1 MKKKRETR
9 KKVLRRLP
17 CDVRYTQSREMSWLQ
32 FDRRVLDEARDG
44 DTPPGERLRFAA
56 IFRSNLDEFFRVRIG
71 ALTGRTDETPDPNCG
86 WPPAEHCA
94 RLLEAC
100 GPLYSRFDETF
111 ADLEAALADAGV
123 RRIRPRA
130 LRGAQRRF
138 VARWYETE
146 AAPLLTPLVPDARA
160 VFPQPENG
168 RVYLAATLVDE
179 AGTARLGLLPVPD
192 GLPPVL
198 VLPGEGLQYVL
209 PAEVLCDYLAQSFPG
224 FTLDHRFFLRVTR
237 SADAVIADD
246 PDAPAAVR
254 RALRQRPH
262 LAPVRLEY
270 RGKARGR
277 TLRQLCVA
285 LGLDK
290 SQMFESESP
299 LDLSYAQIL
308 TDLLDPSLRFPPHT
322 PCLPAWYEPDAPVT
336 PQIRTADRL
345 LHFPYE
351 CMDPFLQLLRESAFD
366 PAVTEIQITAYR
378 LAAQSQVAC
387 ALIEAA
393 RRGKAITVLIELRA
407 RFDEENNL
415 EWADRLRA
423 AGCRVL
429 YGLPAYKVHAKLC
442 RIGRVDGALVQIGT
456 GNYHEQTARLYTDFS
471 LLSADAALTEDVR
484 RCFDALADGLPPEGL
499 TRLITSPRT
508 LRPALLAEIARESA
522 NGPQGRIVI
531 KCNAVTDRQVIDAL
545 AAASRAGV
553 QIDLIVRGVCCLVP
567 GIAGHTETI
576 RVRSVVGR
584 FLEHHRVYAFGTG
597 ADARVYLAS
606 ADLMERSLDKRVEAA
621 VRLTDPACAA
631 RVRELL
637 DLCLRDNVKARTL
650 DDGGDP
656 KKIDRCGAPRFSVQD
671 ALLEQSRGGQARTL

>member
-9 KKVLRRLP
+9 KKALRRLSY
-17 CDVRYTQSREMSWLQ
+17 DVRYTQSREMSWLQ
-32 FDRRVLDEARDG
+32 FNRRVLDEARDRH
-44 DTPPGERLRFAA
+44 TPPGERLRFAA
-56 IFRSNLDEFFRVRIG
+56 IFRSNLDEFFRVRVG
-71 ALTGRTDETPDPNCG
+71 ALAGRTDDTPDPNCG

-100 GPLYSRFDETF
+100 GSLCKRFDETF
-111 ADLEAALADAGV
+111 ADLEAALADTGV

-146 AAPLLTPLVPDARA
+146 AAPLLMPFVPDARA
-160 VFPQPENG
+160 AVPQPENG
-168 RVYLAATLVDE
+168 RVYLAATLTDE
-179 AGTARLGLLPVPD
+179 NGTARLGLLPVPD

-198 VLPGEGLQYVL
+198 VLPGEGFQYVL

-224 FTLDHRFFLRVTR
+224 FALDHRFFLRVTR

-277 TLRQLCVA
+277 TLRQLCAA
-285 LGLDK
+285 LGLEK

-299 LDLSYAQIL
+299 LDLSYAHALADQL
-308 TDLLDPSLRFPPHT
+308 APGLRFPPHT
-322 PCLPAWYEPDAPVT
+322 PARPAWYDPGAPVT
-336 PQIRTADRL
+336 PQIRAADRL

-351 CMDPFLQLLRESAFD
+351 GMDPFLQLLRESAAD
-366 PAVTEIQITAYR
+366 PAVTDLQITAYR
-378 LAAQSQVAC
+378 LAAQSQIAC
-387 ALIEAA
+387 ALIDAA
-393 RRGKAITVLIELRA
+393 GRGKAVTVLMELRA

-415 EWADRLRA
+415 AWADRLRA
-423 AGCRVL
+423 AGCRVCF
-429 YGLPAYKVHAKLC
+429 GPPAYKVHAKLC
-442 RIGRVDGALVQIGT
+442 RIGRTDGALVQIGT

-471 LLSADAALTEDVR
+471 LLSADPALAEDIR
-484 RCFDALADGLPPEGL
+484 RCFDALADGLPPAGL
-499 TRLITSPRT
+499 TRLIPAPLA
-508 LRPALLAEIARESA
+508 LRPALLAEIAQETA
-522 NGPQGRIVI
+522 AGPQGRIVI
-531 KCNAVTDRQVIDAL
+531 KCNAVTDRQIIDAL
-545 AAASRAGV
+545 TAASRAGV
-553 QIDLIVRGVCCLVP
+553 PIDLIVRGVCCLVP

-584 FLEHHRVYAFGTG
+584 FLEHHRAYVFGSGDG
-597 ADARVYLAS
+597 ARTYLAS
-606 ADLMERSLDKRVEAA
+606 ADLMERSFDKRVEAA

-631 RVRELL
+631 RVQETLA
-637 DLCLRDNVKARTL
+637 LCLRDNVKARAL
-650 DDGGDP
+650 DDDGDP
-656 KKIDRCGAPRFSVQD
+656 KKIGRDGAPRFSVQD
-671 ALLEQSRGGQARTL
+671 ALLAQTRG